1 MNLIVILGQ
10 TSSGKSDLAIDWAT
24 RIPRSCIVNCD
35 SRQVYKGLNKGTGK
49 VEGDWQNGIFV
60 SGGVDHY
67 LIDYVDPAKAY
78 NVVDWILDFNDLM
91 RRIENQYDTIILVGG
106 TGLYAKAIVEQV
118 DYGFIKPEF
127 ESQYLDYKTFLQNK
141 LLLELQDSV
150 GIDSGLNNSDW
161 NNPTRLVSFLLR
173 QKSIEEK
180 WLSVIDYYNFSS
192 IKQYVIDIDQ
202 QVLSLKIQNR
212 LMNRLQQGIVEET
225 KSFLYLGRDRLW
237 QLGLEYRLSWLYLH
251 GLMTEQEF
259 HTKLFQQNWQYCRR
273 QLSWLKKQPNLEWI
287 KV

>member
-10 TSSGKSDLAIDWAT
+10 TSSGKSDLAIAWST
-24 RIPRSCIVNCD
+24 GIPRSCVVNCD

-78 NVVDWILDFNDLM
+78 NVVDWILDFNDLI
-91 RRIENQYDTIILVGG
+91 RRIENQYDTVILVGG

-118 DYGFIKPEF
+118 DYGFIKAEF
-127 ESQYLDYKTFLQNK
+127 EGQYLDYKTLLQTQS
-141 LLLELQDSV
+141 LLELQDSV

-161 NNPTRLVSFLLR
+161 HNPTRLVSFLLR
-173 QKSIEEK
+173 QKSVKEN

-192 IKQYVIDIDQ
+192 IKQCAIDIDQ

-225 KSFLYLGRDRLW
+225 KSFLIVLSDR
-237 QLGLEYRLSWLYLH
+237 
-251 GLMTEQEF
+251 
-259 HTKLFQQNWQYCRR
+259 
-273 QLSWLKKQPNLEWI
+273 
-287 KV
+287 